1 MTKWDKIFTVSSVVF
16 LAGVCVFLLGEYLVP
31 GWSQVTVPVGAL
43 VMGLSGIGAG
53 VAGIVMLLAPR
64 VRT

>member
-16 LAGVCVFLLGEYLVP
+16 LAGVCVFLLGEHLVP

-53 VAGIVMLLAPR
+53 VAGIAMLLAPR